1 MKIRFECLVAHANT
15 VKVSRTPVHDF
26 ELNHRGQLQLF
37 SSKNKFIT
45 LQGPGLVYI
54 DMQAG
59 ERFFKEVQMSLFLLL
74 LYICMYIIMALIVWF
89 DKREGKG
96 RHGKAETQ
104 GMDSQYTDGG
114 GMMDTNAGE

>member
-1 MKIRFECLVAHANT
+1 
-15 VKVSRTPVHDF
+15 
-26 ELNHRGQLQLF
+26 
-37 SSKNKFIT
+37 
-45 LQGPGLVYI
+45 
-54 DMQAG
+54 MQAG

-74 LYICMYIIMALIVWF
+74 LYIFMYIIMALIVWF